1 MMSNVVTVDPRP
13 QLSSGA
19 RPTAIVPTDMDSCY
33 RLAKAVCM
41 AQMAPAGLDTPE
53 KAMVAIMHG
62 LELGL
67 TPMAALQRIAV
78 VNGRPTIWGDGAIGL
93 VRASGLAE
101 YIKEWIEG
109 DGDARTAHC
118 EAKRRGDPNPSSGKF
133 SIADAKRA
141 GLWSPEARVRRKNR
155 AGESYEK
162 DNDSP
167 WHRYPERMMQMRA
180 RAFALRDGFADVL
193 GGLYLREEL
202 DGAEERRETQAPP
215 VPPVP
220 QIQSTPPAIEHAGPP
235 EPVIPEPPIPKGA
248 DGARRVADEARSEIA
263 ETKER
268 ITPVKLREAP
278 IIGKLREACDAA
290 VSAKDVDA
298 LIEAWDAIVEPHI
311 ASNSLTGELYEA
323 LKAVYQ
329 AAEDAFE
336 K

>member
-1 MMSNVVTVDPRP
+1 
-13 QLSSGA
+13 
-19 RPTAIVPTDMDSCY
+19 
-33 RLAKAVCM
+33 
-41 AQMAPAGLDTPE
+41 
-53 KAMVAIMHG
+53 MVAIMHG

-155 AGESYEK
+155 AGETYEK

-167 WHRYPERMMQMRA
+167 WHRYPDRMMQMRA

-202 DGAEERRETQAPP
+202 DGEDRREAQSPP
-215 VPPVP
+215 VPPIP
-220 QIQSTPPAIEHAGPP
+220 QIPSTPPAIEHVPLEPP
-235 EPVIPEPPIPKGA
+235 IPEPPIPQGA
-248 DGARRVADEARSEIA
+248 DGARRVADDARGEIA

-268 ITPVKLREAP
+268 LAVKREAP
-278 IIGKLREACDAA
+278 IIGRLREACDAA
-290 VSAKDVDA
+290 VAAKDVDA
-298 LIEAWDAIVEPHI
+298 LEAAWNDIVEPHI
-311 ASNSLTGELYEA
+311 TSNSLTGELYEA